1 MAPLHRLNELRADDR
16 RRYVRLAAHAT
27 MLRTVYVRTC
37 GADLKAHNILAAT
50 QAIDVAR
57 RWRVANFA
65 TR

>member
-16 RRYVRLAAHAT
+16 RHYVRLAAHVT

-37 GADLKAHNILAAT
+37 DAELKRHNILAAM
-50 QAIDVAR
+50 QALEVAR
-57 RWRVANFA
+57 RWRVATFA